1 MCQQQIIAD
10 GGRCL
15 RCTLLPACLPG
26 GPPAHPP
33 VRLAPPPPASPP
45 ARPPGAASDARL
57 TWNQRLARIC
67 GSSYH
72 LPGQRTV
79 ASGLTTRLPQPL
91 LCRMSRMMSS
101 VRSNS
106 TPYASAVGRS
116 EGQENRQGGREAG
129 RQVGG
134 QAAPATPCAPTHRR
148 CPPPPG
154 LTCLVKLLPCIGEPV
169 SAAASQGHAQVL
181 DGHWGPLC
189 HFAAVAVGS
198 CVPADD
204 GHVCLAA
211 GCRAGTLVHVVNN
224 FAGVQ
229 LRQVLRAGGQ
239 CAVRNHA
246 ACRPTAPAAGAG
258 AAQPPPP
265 PQLSPAAQ

>member
-129 RQVGG
+129 G
-134 QAAPATPCAPTHRR
+134 
-148 CPPPPG
+148 
-154 LTCLVKLLPCIGEPV
+154 
-169 SAAASQGHAQVL
+169 
-181 DGHWGPLC
+181 
-189 HFAAVAVGS
+189 
-198 CVPADD
+198 
-204 GHVCLAA
+204 
-211 GCRAGTLVHVVNN
+211 
-224 FAGVQ
+224 
-229 LRQVLRAGGQ
+229 RAGGSGDALRAHSQ
-239 CAVRNHA
+239 EVPPAPGPYVLGQTPPVYWGACICRGQPGACAG
-246 ACRPTAPAAGAG
+246 T
-258 AAQPPPP
+258 
-265 PQLSPAAQ
+265 